1 LLGVLIVVWRP
12 EGVTLSTG
20 LWFVAAAAFSG
31 SAGAVLMKLVVDV
44 APFRFPAWVYQ
55 QAASFF
61 FISQLI
67 EDGLFPDPCNISQTE
82 GADIRC
88 SEMSAIRS

>member
-1 LLGVLIVVWRP
+1 MLIVVWRP
-12 EGVTLSTG
+12 EDVTLSTG

-44 APFRFPAWVYQ
+44 APFRFRAGVYQ

-61 FISQLI
+61 TSQLI
-67 EDGLFPDPCNISQTE
+67 EDGLFPDPGNISQME

-88 SEMSAIRS
+88 SEMPAIRS